1 MEINSDEQFIIM
13 LKDYKQD
20 TDVKMTKLSE

>member
-13 LKDYKQD
+13 LKDYKQY